1 MGRHYGWDQGTV
13 DRIMVDSD
21 PKTMDWCNDEKA
33 WQNIFKGI
41 DENLQHVYMAGGE
54 PYVNNF
60 EDMLHNMMGYA
71 PNAKYVIN
79 TNGTRLLKDKDIER
93 FKQYNLHMRVSIDGM
108 GQVDEYVRQGTDF
121 SPN

>member
-1 MGRHYGWDQGTV
+1 MVGTLQSSV

-54 PYVNNF
+54 PSY
-60 EDMLHNMMGYA
+60 
-71 PNAKYVIN
+71 
-79 TNGTRLLKDKDIER
+79 
-93 FKQYNLHMRVSIDGM
+93 KQ
-108 GQVDEYVRQGTDF
+108 F
-121 SPN
+121 

>member
-1 MGRHYGWDQGTV
+1 MVGTHTV

-93 FKQYNLHMRVSIDGM
+93 SHSITCICVSIDGM
-108 GQVDEYVRQGTDF
+108 GHEMST
-121 SPN
+121 